1 MEPFALVIVAV
12 LLVVVF
18 DFTNGF
24 HDASNMVATIIASR
38 ALTPAQAILLISLFS
53 FLAALLYIVLGAV
66 DVGFNEAVLG
76 AGVTGVLFVVTI
88 FNTHRRSRD

>member
-1 MEPFALVIVAV
+1 MREDLSLIFYLLAILAAIVALNVKDLLAAAVV
-12 LLVVVF
+12 L
-18 DFTNGF
+18 
-24 HDASNMVATIIASR
+24 
-38 ALTPAQAILLISLFS
+38 SLFS

>member
-1 MEPFALVIVAV
+1 MREDLSLIFYLLAILAAIVALNVKDLLAAAVV
-12 LLVVVF
+12 L
-18 DFTNGF
+18 
-24 HDASNMVATIIASR
+24 
-38 ALTPAQAILLISLFS
+38 SLFS
-53 FLAALLYIVLGAV
+53 FLAALLYIVLGGV